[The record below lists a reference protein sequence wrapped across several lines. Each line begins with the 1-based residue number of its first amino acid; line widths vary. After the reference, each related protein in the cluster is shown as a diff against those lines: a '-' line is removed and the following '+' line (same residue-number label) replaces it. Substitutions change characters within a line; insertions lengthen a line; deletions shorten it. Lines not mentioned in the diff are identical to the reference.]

1 MLLSKKK
8 KTPSFRAA
16 WLWTTHSLLAAVSSV
31 HEVALDPSPSFPP
44 TRLSSGFFP
53 KKKKKKKG
61 FFSGSMAMDNLQPT
75 RRAAAGSSVHEV
87 PPQSLAFLPSHS
99 PQHMLLFCLPF
110 WAAWLWTTH
119 RQSRLLQS
127 LRSKRSTSF
136 RRSVASPKPWPSC
149 LPPDLFHGP
158 FTVSAF
164 EVSWTLA
171 LLGALTLPFEV
182 LPGPF
187 LSLFFCGS
195 LL

>member
-1 MLLSKKK
+1 MAMDNSQPTCCSLFSPRGCSRSLLAFLPSHSPQLRLLSKKK
-8 KTPSFRAA
+8 
-16 WLWTTHSLLAAVSSV
+16 
-31 HEVALDPSPSFPP
+31 E
-44 TRLSSGFFP
+44 
-53 KKKKKKKG
+53 KKKG

-127 LRSKRSTSF
+127 LQSMRSTSL
-136 RRSVASPKPWPSC
+136 RRSVAFPKPWPSC